1 MIWMMWFGYPFISVG
16 LGRLGN

>member
-16 LGRLGN
+16 LDRLGN